1 MTQSKTSAKTMLFIL
16 VIAVFISSVMGYAW
30 WKTSTPD
37 ISSAHT
43 EHDDNE
49 PKDQHTDEA
58 ETEPAKGAHGGRLFQ
73 QGDFALEVKIFE
85 TGVEPQLR
93 LYAYQDGQPLDPNT
107 VQANM
112 TIQRLD
118 TQQQLRFKPEADY
131 LLGNQVV
138 YEPHSFD
145 ASLQAS
151 YAKTNYTFDWSQ
163 QEGSIEL
170 ADAALDSSGL
180 ELLTA
185 QPRQFAQQNKVN
197 GELQIQPEQRV
208 AVTARSAGV
217 VLKVNTL
224 LGATVRAGDV
234 LAVLESRE
242 LVNLRASQ
250 RSAQQQV
257 ALAKTT
263 LAREERLWRE
273 KVSPEN
279 DYLQAKT
286 QYNEAMIRLEEANQ
300 VLAGL
305 GAAIGATADGRFPI
319 RAPISG
325 VVLTRQAVVGQS
337 LGNDSML
344 FEIANLSQLLAV
356 IKIPEAQAAQAR
368 IGLPVQI
375 QAQQG
380 ELAGQGTIHYLA
392 PSVDEATRTVAA
404 HVRLINTNQRWRVGQ
419 RVNANI
425 IENQGDAAVAVRE
438 DALQTL
444 NDATVVFIRVD
455 DQFEAR
461 PIEVGQR
468 HDGFVEVLAGLKAGQ
483 VYAAGNSFLL
493 KAELGKTNA
502 SHDH

>member
-1 MTQSKTSAKTMLFIL
+1 MTPSKTSAKTLFFIL
-16 VIAVFISSVMGYAW
+16 VITALISSIMGYAW

-37 ISSAHT
+37 LSSAHA
-43 EHDDNE
+43 EHGDDEAN
-49 PKDQHTDEA
+49 DLHTEA

-73 QGDFALEVKIFE
+73 QGDFSLEVKIFE

-93 LYAYQDGQPLDPNT
+93 LYAYQDGQPLNPNN

-118 TQQQLRFKPEADY
+118 TQQQLRFTPEADY
-131 LLGNQVV
+131 LLGDQVV

-145 ASLQAS
+145 VSLQAS
-151 YAKTNYTFDWSQ
+151 YAKTNYAFDWSQ
-163 QEGSIEL
+163 QEGRIEL
-170 ADAALDSSGL
+170 ADAALNSSGL

-185 QPRQFAQQNKVN
+185 QPRQFAQQNRVN
-197 GELQIQPEQRV
+197 GELQIQPEMRV

-234 LAVLESRE
+234 LAVVESRE

-250 RSAQQQV
+250 RSTQQQV

-305 GAAIGATADGRFPI
+305 GAAVGATADGRFSI

-337 LGNDSML
+337 LGNDSVL

-356 IKIPEAQAAQAR
+356 IKIPEAQAVQAR

-380 ELAGQGTIHYLA
+380 ELTSQSTIHYLA

-404 HVRLINTNQRWRVGQ
+404 HVRLNNTDQRWRVGQ
-419 RVNANI
+419 RINADI
-425 IENQGDAAVAVRE
+425 IENQGNEAVAVRE

-444 NDATVVFIRVD
+444 NDETVVFIRIG

-461 PIEVGQR
+461 PIETGQR
-468 HDGFVEVLAGLKAGQ
+468 HDGFVEVLAGLNAGQ